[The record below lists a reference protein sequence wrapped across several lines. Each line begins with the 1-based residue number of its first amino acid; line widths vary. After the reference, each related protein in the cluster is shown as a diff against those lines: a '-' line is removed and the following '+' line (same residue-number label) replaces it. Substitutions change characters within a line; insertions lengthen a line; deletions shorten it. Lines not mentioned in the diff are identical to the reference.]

1 MCKGLCNNL
10 LIGNKERYMLRV
22 IIADDEITTRESL
35 REYVGWRAFGID
47 EVLTAKDGL
56 DALDIAEKQKPD
68 ILVTD
73 VRMPKMDGI
82 ALATRI
88 REKFPDCRIIFIS
101 GYSDK
106 EYLKS
111 AIHLKAVSYI
121 EKPIDL
127 AEVESVV
134 SQAATSYLE
143 EENRRKN
150 AERLQSS
157 LKQTRPLVRQEIAL
171 DLIKGNTDI
180 DRLSEKYD
188 DPTLKL
194 SSRGS
199 FRCCC
204 ISLNWKAGVDEKAKS
219 DFRYSILELFNKG
232 DNFERSPII
241 AGITPEDT
249 VVLILSGQTAKNPD
263 TSGLPDTILRRVN
276 TLADGSFTVS
286 LGIGAEVGSISD
298 LAQTYNQAVA
308 SLNMQFYYGSNRIY
322 FFSSSSNRKFQAGK
336 NLFTDFKNYL
346 KKDDMKGALEL
357 VGRLTQSVRSV
368 GDPDINHIRN
378 IYFNLLLLVFEAARD
393 KNLIGPVDE
402 NDKTY
407 IWQEIDNIH
416 SLSECSGYLEANIS
430 TVFSKLD
437 NSDSVKRK
445 VYEIT
450 KYIKENFSNKDLSI
464 QMIADYVHFSQ
475 TYLCSFFKKS
485 TGNTLNEYITDV
497 RIEKAKE
504 LLQDNSIKLYEV
516 ALRIGFTD
524 SNYFSTL
531 FKKIVGCSPSEYREK
546 YRL

>member
-1 MCKGLCNNL
+1 
-10 LIGNKERYMLRV
+10 MLRV

-35 REYVGWRAFGID
+35 KEYVGWDTFGID

-56 DALDIAEKQKPD
+56 DALELAEKGKPD

-88 REKFPDCRIIFIS
+88 REQYPDCRIIFIS

-127 AEVESVV
+127 AEVEAVV
-134 SQAATSYLE
+134 GQAVESYRE
-143 EENRRKN
+143 EENRKKD

-157 LKQTRPLVRQEIAL
+157 LKQTRPLIRQKIAL
-171 DLIKGNTDI
+171 DLIKGNTDLEK
-180 DRLSEKYD
+180 LSVKYD
-188 DPTLKL
+188 DPTLEL
-194 SSRGS
+194 SGTSP
-199 FRCCC
+199 FICCC
-204 ISLNWKAGVDEKAKS
+204 IRLNWKPDMDEKAKS
-219 DFRYSILELFNKG
+219 DHRYKILELFG
-232 DNFERSPII
+232 DNGVFNQSSVI

-249 VVLILSGQTAKNPD
+249 VVLILSGQSAKSPD
-263 TSGLPDTILRRVN
+263 SSGLPDTVLKRVN
-276 TLADGSFTVS
+276 AVAGGAYSIS
-286 LGIGAEVGSISD
+286 LGIGAEVNSISG
-298 LAQTYNQAVA
+298 LVQTYNQAA
-308 SLNMQFYYGSNRIY
+308 TSLNMQFYYGSNRIY
-322 FFSSSSNRKFQAGK
+322 YYSAVSNKKFTADSY
-336 NLFTDFKNYL
+336 LFTDFQKSL

-357 VGRLTQSVRSV
+357 VKRLTQSIRTV
-368 GDPDINHIRN
+368 GDPNIDHIKN
-378 IYFNLLLLVFEAARD
+378 IYFNLLLFIFEAAHDR
-393 KNLIGPVDE
+393 NLIEPVDE

-407 IWQEIDNIH
+407 IWQEIDNIS
-416 SLSECSGYLEANIS
+416 SLSECSDYIYASIS

-450 KYIKENFSNKDLSI
+450 KYIKENYPNKDLSI
-464 QMIADYVHFSQ
+464 QMIADNVHFSQ

-497 RIEKAKE
+497 RIEKAKK

-531 FKKIVGCSPSEYREK
+531 FKKVVGCSPSEYREK